1 MATKKTATKT
11 STKAKSNITVDLD
24 DVKVSKSKQ
33 KKVVKAV
40 KSAGAKAWILVF
52 AFLFLGLGG
61 GVFSCWMICRNDCFE
76 IVGQEELVFT
86 LDSEDERYVDEG
98 VKIVSFGKDVSSS
111 VEIETNLLVDD
122 QGRYYAEEEGTYY
135 IKYKSNDLKYGKIF
149 TVEKVRIVTFVEPSE
164 GGDANE

>member
-11 STKAKSNITVDLD
+11 SKRAKANITVDID

-33 KKVVKAV
+33 KKIAKAA
-40 KSAGAKAWILVF
+40 KATSAKAWLV
-52 AFLFLGLGG
+52 ALLFLILGLGG
-61 GVFSCWMICRNDCFE
+61 GAFSCWMICRKDCFE
-76 IVGQEELVFT
+76 IIGQEELVFT
-86 LDSEDERYVDEG
+86 LDNEDERYVDEG

-111 VEIETNLLVDD
+111 VKIETNLLVDE

-149 TVEKVRIVTFVEPSE
+149 TVEKVRLITFVEPSE

>member
-11 STKAKSNITVDLD
+11 SSKAKSNITVDLD

-33 KKVVKAV
+33 KKAVKAV
-40 KSAGAKAWILVF
+40 KSAGAMAWLFVF
-52 AFLFLGLGG
+52 VFLIVGLGG

-86 LDSEDERYVDEG
+86 LDNENERYVDEG

-111 VEIETNLLVDD
+111 IEVETNLLIDD

-135 IKYKSNDLKYGKIF
+135 IKYKSHDLKYGKIF

-164 GGDANE
+164 GGAENE